1 MRQSKKAIQDFK
13 DRKLKYD
20 KQMEIYGDRK
30 SYSKTDHDT
39 TFMRMKDDHMRNG
52 QLKPGYSLQI
62 ATNNQFVLA
71 FGVYSHPGDTRTL
84 EPFLKSIHCVLAP

>member
-13 DRKLKYD
+13 DRKIKYD
-20 KQMEIYGDRK
+20 KRMEIYGDRK
-30 SYSKTDHDT
+30 SYSNTDHDA

-52 QLKPGYSLQI
+52 QLKLGYNLQI

-71 FGVYSHPGDTRTL
+71 FGVYGSMSRIRTQKKENSTAL
-84 EPFLKSIHCVLAP
+84 R